1 MTKLSETLKMI
12 PLDELTGETEMKE
25 NITERDNTIRVTTGS
40 GKGAAIKRTGAF
52 VTAAA
57 CAALAVGGAFW
68 FANRSKPETDPGTAD
83 SIDSI
88 VNTSVGRDNI
98 VSAASDDLNSIAR
111 EGLEYYRMLFYSDE
125 DLELAKPSIHLFD
138 EQVGTL
144 KTRVNGDLTD
154 EDRPRFTEHELY
166 TDSVVKNVRMV
177 GVRAFERFI
186 RIDVA
191 VELNEGCTFADTDT
205 SNIFGVS
212 HVLRLPDRIYSDGRQ
227 VRMESDGANKGIFS
241 FEFELSGDA
250 YNMNNSFEPVNIV
263 FSSEMFSAEFEAPRL
278 IVTYPN
284 QIMGDSLTWHSYD
297 GFMSPVNVTP
307 MFFDYI
313 IKSVDYSAEGF
324 NLICDI
330 NSKSSTVDFSTIVNF
345 LKAYTAADAYTNA
358 PAPLVKAVFS
368 DGSERDLFFG
378 TAAGYSATG
387 NIIKDST
394 CRLTVELLDEPMDIS
409 KLVKFV
415 FSDGTELLVSGTVS
429 AEQPGIRDN
438 VIRTIELDGEP
449 RYYKIGTE
457 GFEAHY
463 SVKQADIC
471 ENGICI
477 PMKFIDSNF
486 GRADVADMFENYKM
500 FNMEYP
506 AILTAVMEDGSE
518 VDLLF
523 GESGF
528 DAVADISTSN
538 NGTGVPSDEIWYTIN
553 TTGTDFD
560 QNKIASILL
569 GGWLEE
575 AAPDD
580 SSTARDDSTVSDNS
594 TGILDVTP
602 PRIESA
608 LTFPDSFAD
617 PEQYQYTYDYDLD
630 EFTSKWS
637 SQYKYTD
644 NDLFIDF
651 SVRNVRIEDGKI
663 SFTMHYNTP
672 EAQFVTDKTSDE
684 MSTAYLMPYTVM
696 KDEAGN
702 VYHFLRFVDK
712 DGGIVNVE
720 ATYYTSG
727 DGSANEL
734 TLTAD
739 ISEIKEKVG
748 VGEARAVAIGNTYIG
763 LCYDF

>member
-40 GKGAAIKRTGAF
+40 GEGAAIKRTGAF

-154 EDRPRFTEHELY
+154 EDRSRFTEHELY

-212 HVLRLPDRIYSDGRQ
+212 HVLRLPDQTYSDGRQ

-241 FEFELSGDA
+241 FEFELSEDA

-284 QIMGDSLTWHSYD
+284 QIMGDSQTWHSYD

-330 NSKSSTVDFSTIVNF
+330 NSKSSTVDLSTIVNF

-387 NIIKDST
+387 NIVKDST

-415 FSDGTELLVSGTVS
+415 FSDGTELSVSGTVS

-538 NGTGVPSDEIWYTIN
+538 NGTGVPSDEIWYTID

-580 SSTARDDSTVSDNS
+580 STVSDNS

-602 PRIESA
+602 PRIESR
-608 LTFPDSFAD
+608 LYFPGNCEA
-617 PEQYQYTYDYDLD
+617 QAR
-630 EFTSKWS
+630 WS

-644 NDLFIDF
+644 NDLYIQFDY
-651 SVRNVRIEDGKI
+651 SDLRIEDGKI
-663 SFTMHYNTP
+663 SFTIHYNSP
-672 EAQFVTDKTSDE
+672 EAQFGTDKTSDE

-696 KDEAGN
+696 KDTVGH
-702 VYHFLRFVDK
+702 VYHFLRLVGENDT
-712 DGGIVNVE
+712 VNVE
-720 ATYYTSG
+720 STYYTSG
-727 DGSANEL
+727 NGSANEL

-739 ISEIKEKVG
+739 ITEAMEKLG
-748 VGEARAVAIGNTYIG
+748 GEVMEVCIGTSRYDLASKSIVVADTRNSIT
-763 LCYDF
+763 